1 MHSMEITPKES
12 GRSIHMKFIHVKSK
26 IRKMCGKI
34 MGPKNN
40 MKEGTAVATW
50 EMSLKFI
57 INYSEYTAAS
67 RTVGD
72 RNQELGAMF

>member
-1 MHSMEITPKES
+1 
-12 GRSIHMKFIHVKSK
+12 
-26 IRKMCGKI
+26 
-34 MGPKNN
+34 

-67 RTVGD
+67 RAVGD
-72 RNQELGAMF
+72 RNQELGATF